1 MKKQYYIAGRIL
13 EIFADFE
20 TGLSDKIEQFGTEG
34 KTPDFTVCFEKIN
47 HLLQPQTPDIS
58 NDYDSKISVHEESDE
73 TVQVFHEGLCGDMFA
88 KAYLDY
94 ENNREIIRY
103 LERSLR
109 QFQKMEQLFDWI
121 GIDNIFAGLKTMILH
136 AALIN
141 ASGEGILFMGPSGV
155 GKSTRADL
163 WHRHAGAEIINGDR
177 TFVNRDSSG
186 VWKAYGS
193 PYAGSSGYYVNKDV
207 PVKAIMSVKRGG
219 ENEVSI
225 KKLAFVQAFREVYR
239 NITLHQWND
248 YAVKAV
254 TSVIEE
260 LIFDIPVYEMICPP
274 DIRAV
279 ETVRKELGTGR

>member
-1 MKKQYYIAGRIL
+1 MKAQYDIAGCTL
-13 EIFADFE
+13 EITADFE
-20 TGLSDKIEQFGTEG
+20 VEVSEKIEKFRIEADR
-34 KTPDFTVCFEKIN
+34 PDFVICFEKADDLMEVQAPN
-47 HLLQPQTPDIS
+47 IS
-58 NDYDSKISVHEESDE
+58 RDFDSMVSAHME
-73 TVQVFHEGLCGDMFA
+73 TDRIIQVFHEGLCGDMFA

-94 ENNREIIRY
+94 ENNREIIWY
-103 LERSLR
+103 LERGLR
-109 QFQKMEQLFDWI
+109 QFQKMEQLFDWV

-141 ASGEGILFMGPSGV
+141 VSGEGILFMGPSGV

-193 PYAGSSGYYVNKDV
+193 PYAGSSGYYVNKYV

-225 KKLAFVQAFREVYR
+225 KKLAFAQAFREVYR

-274 DIRAV
+274 DVRAV
-279 ETVRKELGTGR
+279 ETVRKELGTD